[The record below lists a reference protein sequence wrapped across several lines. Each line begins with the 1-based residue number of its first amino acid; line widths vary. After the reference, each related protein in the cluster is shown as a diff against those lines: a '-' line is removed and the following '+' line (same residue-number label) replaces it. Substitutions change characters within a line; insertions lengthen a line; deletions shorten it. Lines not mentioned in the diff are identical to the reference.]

1 MNMYFNA
8 AGLHQD
14 TTIREGL
21 PLLRAIYGN
30 KEIPAQIEYIKWFGS
45 PQNLYLLSVSFI
57 YTYIEKFP

>member
-1 MNMYFNA
+1 MNMLFNA

-30 KEIPAQIEYIKWFGS
+30 KEIPAQIKYIKWFGS
-45 PQNLYLLSVSFI
+45 PQNLYLLRGFFFFFN
-57 YTYIEKFP
+57 IEKFP